1 MGNNTQRTNN
11 DLVLEG
17 FRRNDENILEGVYR
31 SVFPK
36 VKIHV
41 LNNSGDEA
49 KAKDIFQEAFIACW
63 QNVKD
68 HKFDETGS
76 LEAYLFT
83 IAKNKW
89 TDHLRSTRFR
99 KTVRQDVMTLTGKEE
114 EEDEDEDQDN
124 EVQNER
130 DIMKRALHQL
140 GNGCKNL
147 LTLFYFERKNM
158 EEIAEKLGIGAASAR
173 NKKYRCMEQLRA
185 LAQHIKNNG

>member
-1 MGNNTQRTNN
+1 MGNTQRKDIDTI
-11 DLVLEG
+11 LEG
-17 FRRNDENILEGVYR
+17 FRKNDETILEEVYQ
-31 SVFPK
+31 SVFPQVRVHIFK
-36 VKIHV
+36 
-41 LNNSGDEA
+41 NSGDEA
-49 KAKDIFQEAFIACW
+49 QAKDIYQEAFIACW

-68 HKFDETGS
+68 HKFDGTGS

-89 TDHLRSTRFR
+89 TDHLRSARFK
-99 KTVRQDVMTLTGKEE
+99 KTVHQDVISLIGQ
-114 EEDEDEDQDN
+114 EEDKDEDQDN
-124 EVQNER
+124 EVQNEQEA
-130 DIMKRALHQL
+130 MKRALHQL

-158 EEIAEKLGIGAASAR
+158 EEIAEKIGIGAASAR

>member
-1 MGNNTQRTNN
+1 MGNTQRKDTSTI
-11 DLVLEG
+11 LEG
-17 FRRNDENILEGVYR
+17 FRKNDESILEEVYQ
-31 SVFPK
+31 SVFPQ
-36 VKIHV
+36 VRIHI
-41 LNNSGDEA
+41 LKNSGDEA
-49 KAKDIFQEAFIACW
+49 KAKDIYQEAFIACW

-68 HKFDETGS
+68 HKFDGTGS

-89 TDHLRSTRFR
+89 TDHLRSARFK
-99 KTVRQDVMTLTGKEE
+99 KTVHQDVMTLIDQKEE
-114 EEDEDEDQDN
+114 EDEDQDN
-124 EVQNER
+124 ETQNGQ
-130 DIMKRALHQL
+130 DIMKNALHQL

-158 EEIAEKLGIGAASAR
+158 EEIGEKLGIGAASAR